1 MEYIERAPKPHRTIR
16 RVKTQMSIA
25 ERLPAFK
32 RDVPVFRARKNRGVR
47 QLLRR
52 VPWILNSG
60 VDVALGLIALDI
72 PVYVGKDVVI
82 VPQR

>member
-1 MEYIERAPKPHRTIR
+1 
-16 RVKTQMSIA
+16 
-25 ERLPAFK
+25 
-32 RDVPVFRARKNRGVR
+32 VR